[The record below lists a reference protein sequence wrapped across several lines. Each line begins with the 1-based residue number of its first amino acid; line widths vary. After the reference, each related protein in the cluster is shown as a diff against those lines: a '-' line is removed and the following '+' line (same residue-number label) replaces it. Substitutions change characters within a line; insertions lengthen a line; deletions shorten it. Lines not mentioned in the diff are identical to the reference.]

1 MPYAESWTKRTLH
14 VPTDFVSL
22 CPDVYDTFSNE
33 IQAFV
38 DKEGGEVSD
47 NATKARVE
55 QWILKVEWT
64 AWLLLDAWCDAFG

>member
-1 MPYAESWTKRTLH
+1 MPRVEQNAPSTYL
-14 VPTDFVSL
+14 PSL

-38 DKEGGEVSD
+38 DKDGGEVSD

-55 QWILKVEWT
+55 QWILKVE
-64 AWLLLDAWCDAFG
+64 